1 MFNAFATCHGSSLVL
16 NPSGHLA
23 YFLAF
28 INRYNK
34 DKQSEKA
41 SWWINELDLFG
52 IKKK

>member
-1 MFNAFATCHGSSLVL
+1 MGSSLVL
-16 NPSGHLA
+16 DPSGHLA

-34 DKQSEKA
+34 DKQSEKTI
-41 SWWINELDLFG
+41 WWINELDLFG

>member
-1 MFNAFATCHGSSLVL
+1 MGHLL
-16 NPSGHLA
+16 LDPSGHLA
-23 YFLAF
+23 YFLSF
-28 INRYNK
+28 INRYTK